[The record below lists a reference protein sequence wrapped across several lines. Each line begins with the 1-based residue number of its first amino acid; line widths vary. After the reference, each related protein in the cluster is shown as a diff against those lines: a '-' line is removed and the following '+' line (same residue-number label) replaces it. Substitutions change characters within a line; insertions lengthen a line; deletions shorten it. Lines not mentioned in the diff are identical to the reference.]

1 MIVEI
6 VSTGTEL
13 LLGQIVNTN
22 APFLARQLNALGFD
36 VLYQSTVGDN
46 KERMASVIRTALSR
60 ADIIITS
67 GGLGPTLGDITK
79 EVAAD
84 ILGRPL
90 VLHEPSLARIKCFFA
105 HRNTDM
111 PHNNTKQAMLP
122 EGAKVLENERGTA
135 PGVIV
140 EHGGK
145 IVIHLPGPPHELEWM
160 FQKSVVPYLKDRF
173 GTQGIIVSKVL
184 HTYGIG
190 ESSVAEIIDDYIVSQ
205 TNPTI
210 ALLAKKEG
218 IQIRLTAKAR
228 TEKEAR
234 TLIAGLEDNI
244 RQRIA
249 EYIYGTDS
257 DTMEAVVGSLLAEK
271 HLTVSFAESCTGGL
285 ATSRLTDIPGSSD
298 YLIGSIV
305 CYSNMVKIRDVDV
318 PESTIAEFGAV
329 SEQTAKAMAV
339 GIKKKFNTSIGVGIT
354 GIAGP
359 GGATPNKPIGLV
371 YIGIDGPLG
380 LLCYKYVFNGDR
392 IDIKYRTSQAAL
404 DILRRYCG
412 KV

>member
-6 VSTGTEL
+6 ISTGTEL

-46 KERMASVIRTALSR
+46 KERMAAVMRTALGR
-60 ADIIITS
+60 ADIVITS

-105 HRNTDM
+105 HRKADM

-140 EHGGK
+140 EDNGK
-145 IVIHLPGPPHELEWM
+145 TVIHLPGPPHELEWM
-160 FQKSVVPYLKDRF
+160 FQKSVAPYLKDRF
-173 GTQGIIVSKVL
+173 GTQGVIVSRVL

-218 IQIRLTAKAR
+218 IQIRLTAKAA

-234 TLIAGLEDNI
+234 TLIAGLEGKI
-244 RQRIA
+244 HQRIP

-257 DTMEAVVGSLLAEK
+257 DTMEAVAGNLLVKK
-271 HLTVSFAESCTGGL
+271 HLTVSLAESCTGGL

-298 YLIGSIV
+298 YVMGSIV
-305 CYSNMVKIRDVDV
+305 CYSNKVKMEEVYV
-318 PESTIAEFGAV
+318 PERTIAEFGAV
-329 SEQTAKAMAV
+329 SEQTAKAMAA
-339 GIKKKFNTSIGVGIT
+339 GIRTKINTDIGIGIT

-359 GGATPNKPIGLV
+359 DGATPNKPVGLV

-380 LLCYKYVFNGDR
+380 LFCYKYIFNGER
-392 IDIKYRTSQAAL
+392 INIKYRTSQAAL
-404 DILRRYCG
+404 DILRRYCD